1 MMRCAASAIAC
12 KPELQK
18 RFTVMPRNGDRQ
30 PGADRRLAGDVAAG
44 GALRQRA
51 AENDVLDLG
60 RLDARAL
67 DRAADDM
74 AAEVG
79 AVGHVEGAAIGFAD
93 RGAGGGN
100 NDGVGHLSLPG
111 SGFFG

>member
-1 MMRCAASAIAC
+1 
-12 KPELQK
+12 
-18 RFTVMPRNGDRQ
+18 MPADGDRQ
-30 PGADRRLAGDVAAG
+30 AGADRRLAGDVAAG

-51 AENDVLDLG
+51 AENDVLDLA
-60 RLDARAL
+60 RLDAGAL
-67 DRAADDM
+67 DRVADDM

-79 AVGHVEGAAIGFAD
+79 AVGHVEGAAIGSAD

-100 NDGVGHLSLPG
+100 NNGVGHLSLPG